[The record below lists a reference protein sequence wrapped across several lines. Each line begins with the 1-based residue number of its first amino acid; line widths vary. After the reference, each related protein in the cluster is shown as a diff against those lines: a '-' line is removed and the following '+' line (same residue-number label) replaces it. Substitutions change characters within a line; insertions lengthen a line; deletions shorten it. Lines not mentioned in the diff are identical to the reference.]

1 MKHFLIINGRIIPAK
16 FVPRNIAVKKTFGGE
31 ESSNCK
37 FEEPFCSDADE
48 DEVFPSNVSF
58 SVLLKMLCIYS
69 SNHSFNQRLRMM
81 GESTMKDGFMNKY
94 HKSCF
99 EQAISNIDRSNNV
112 LVAAPYLLTADS
124 RRWKQAKNHVEKN
137 RICFGRF
144 KPVNC
149 TETGYTVYSAA
160 KDIYLGTKHFTLSDL
175 ADKHLIPPK
184 LFEVICIA
192 MTIKR
197 YGVKVLDRAK
207 EDAA

>member
-1 MKHFLIINGRIIPAK
+1 
-16 FVPRNIAVKKTFGGE
+16 
-31 ESSNCK
+31 
-37 FEEPFCSDADE
+37 
-48 DEVFPSNVSF
+48 
-58 SVLLKMLCIYS
+58 
-69 SNHSFNQRLRMM
+69 
-81 GESTMKDGFMNKY
+81 MKDGFMNKY

-112 LVAAPYLLTADS
+112 LVAAVYLLTADF
-124 RRWKQAKNHVEKN
+124 RLWKQAKNHVEKN

>member
-58 SVLLKMLCIYS
+58 SLILKMLCIYS

-94 HKSCF
+94 HKSYYTF
-99 EQAISNIDRSNNV
+99 IMNPDDMAEMGLQDGQTVRVTTKAGSAQIPVEATWQVSRGYAMFPHHYGLTFQGETEGESGNNLSAWDNMDEITGNPCV
-112 LVAAPYLLTADS
+112 RFVPC
-124 RRWKQAKNHVEKN
+124 
-137 RICFGRF
+137 RIEA
-144 KPVNC
+144 V
-149 TETGYTVYSAA
+149 
-160 KDIYLGTKHFTLSDL
+160 
-175 ADKHLIPPK
+175 
-184 LFEVICIA
+184 
-192 MTIKR
+192 
-197 YGVKVLDRAK
+197 
-207 EDAA
+207 